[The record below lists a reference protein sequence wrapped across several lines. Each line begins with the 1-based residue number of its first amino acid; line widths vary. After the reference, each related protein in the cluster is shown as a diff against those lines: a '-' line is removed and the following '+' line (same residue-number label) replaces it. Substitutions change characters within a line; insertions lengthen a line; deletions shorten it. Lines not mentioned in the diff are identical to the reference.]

1 MKQKFDI
8 IISSC
13 VPLPLENVDTD
24 QIIPARFLKA
34 TTREER
40 FFGDNLFRDWRY
52 KADGTP
58 NKDFVL
64 NNPEYSGCI
73 LVAGKNF
80 GSGSS
85 REHAA
90 WAIAGYGFRVVI
102 SSFFADIHKNNELN
116 NFVLPVQVS
125 EAFLKELF
133 LSIQNNPATQVKVDL
148 PNQTVTNLS
157 TGHSETFEINAYKKH
172 CLINGLDDIDFLV
185 ENQSKTIN
193 WEIQN
198 NSEDAIS
205 DIGYRIRRG
214 EPFVEIMD
222 STLRDGEQTSGVSFL
237 PHEKL
242 MIARMLLNDL
252 NVDRIEIA
260 SARVSEGEKEAV
272 QMICRYAE
280 KIDKLDS
287 VEVLGF
293 VDGGK
298 SADWI
303 KESGCKT
310 MNLLA
315 KGSLK
320 HCLQQLNKTPEEHIS
335 DIKKEV
341 RYARSLGLTVNLY
354 LEDWSNGMKD
364 SPEYVYMLMDALCDY
379 GIRRFMLPD
388 TLGIMNPLQC
398 IEYFRKMIKRYS
410 DIHFD
415 FHAHNDYDL
424 AVSNSLAAV
433 LSGVKGLHVT
443 VNGLGERCGNAPLSS
458 VQVILKDQFHAKT
471 NIKENKLNDISRLV
485 ESYSG
490 IAVAPNQPII
500 GDNVFT
506 QVAGVHADG
515 DNKDNLYQN
524 DLVPERFGR
533 RREYALG
540 KNSGKANIAKN
551 LEELGLE
558 LTPEQTR
565 RVTQRITEL
574 GDKKEIVTQE
584 DLPFIVSDVLKHDA
598 PEDKVKLVSYVVST
612 AYGLKPGANV
622 KVEINGQQ
630 YEASATGDGQYDAFV
645 KALRFIYRKYLDRTF
660 PILSNYAVTIPPGGR
675 TDALVQTVITWNDN
689 GKLLRT
695 RGLDA
700 DQTEAAIKATF
711 KMLNIIENEQKDRL

>member
-1 MKQKFDI
+1 MGTSEQVNK
-8 IISSC
+8 
-13 VPLPLENVDTD
+13 
-24 QIIPARFLKA
+24 
-34 TTREER
+34 
-40 FFGDNLFRDWRY
+40 Y
-52 KADGTP
+52 K
-58 NKDFVL
+58 
-64 NNPEYSGCI
+64 
-73 LVAGKNF
+73 
-80 GSGSS
+80 
-85 REHAA
+85 R
-90 WAIAGYGFRVVI
+90 
-102 SSFFADIHKNNELN
+102 
-116 NFVLPVQVS
+116 
-125 EAFLKELF
+125 
-133 LSIQNNPATQVKVDL
+133 IQ
-148 PNQTVTNLS
+148 
-157 TGHSETFEINAYKKH
+157 
-172 CLINGLDDIDFLV
+172 
-185 ENQSKTIN
+185 
-193 WEIQN
+193 
-198 NSEDAIS
+198 
-205 DIGYRIRRG
+205 
-214 EPFVEIMD
+214 PFVEIMD

-242 MIARMLLNDL
+242 IIARMLLSDL
-252 NVDRIEIA
+252 NVDRIEVA
-260 SARVSEGEKEAV
+260 SARVSEGEKDAV
-272 QMICRYAE
+272 KMICRYAAR
-280 KIDKLDS
+280 IDKLER

-293 VDGGK
+293 IDGGK
-298 SADWI
+298 SVDWAA
-303 KESGCKT
+303 ECGCT
-310 MNLLA
+310 TLNLLA

-320 HCLQQLNKTPEEHIS
+320 HCTHQLKKSPEEHIE
-335 DIKKEV
+335 DIIREV
-341 RYARSLGLTVNLY
+341 KYAHSKGITVNLY
-354 LEDWSNGMKD
+354 LEDWSNGMKE
-364 SPEYVYMLMDALCDY
+364 SPSYVYTLMDALCDI

-398 IEYFRKMIKRYS
+398 IEYFRKMLKRYA
-410 DIHFD
+410 DTHFD

-433 LSGVKGLHVT
+433 LSGAKGLHVT

-458 VQVILKDQFHAKT
+458 VQVILKDQFNART
-471 NIKENKLNDISRLV
+471 NIREDKLNDISRLV

-490 IAVAPNQPII
+490 IVVAPNQPII

-515 DNKDNLYQN
+515 DKKDNLYCN
-524 DLVPERFGR
+524 ALVPERFGR

-622 KVEINGQQ
+622 KVEINGKEYQ
-630 YEASATGDGQYDAFV
+630 ASATGDGQYDAFV
-645 KALRFIYRKYLDRTF
+645 KSLRYIYKKYLDRTF
-660 PILSNYAVTIPPGGR
+660 PILQNYAVTIPPGGR

-689 GKLLRT
+689 GKILRT

-711 KMLNIIENEQKDRL
+711 KMLNIIENEKINEI